1 MKHCNTTLIKKQ
13 QKLSALSSDKT
24 DKYKY
29 VMGEEILP
37 SDQIHMV
44 NQKKFIYSP
53 IGKAFETQ
61 TNNNQQNML
70 RLWKS

>member
-44 NQKKFIYSP
+44 NQKNLYILLL
-53 IGKAFETQ
+53 GKHSKHKQ
-61 TNNNQQNML
+61 TITN
-70 RLWKS
+70 RTC